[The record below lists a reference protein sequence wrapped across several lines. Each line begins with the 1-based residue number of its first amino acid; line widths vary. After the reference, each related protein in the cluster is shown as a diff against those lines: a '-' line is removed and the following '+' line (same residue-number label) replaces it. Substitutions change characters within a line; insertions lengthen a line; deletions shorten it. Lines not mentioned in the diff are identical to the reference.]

1 MRLFALSSNFRRK
14 FFATLPSRL
23 PPESVA
29 LHDVVHALTSR
40 RLMDEDTSKTT
51 KTVWLWA
58 IGLNL
63 IAWSG
68 YLVLTRVMGV
78 TFNSVP

>member
-1 MRLFALSSNFRRK
+1 
-14 FFATLPSRL
+14 
-23 PPESVA
+23 
-29 LHDVVHALTSR
+29 
-40 RLMDEDTSKTT
+40 MDEDNSKTI

-68 YLVLTRVMGV
+68 YLVLTRVMGI
-78 TFNSVP
+78 TLDSVH